1 MPHTACTEY
10 IGESIVPDVETIPW
24 QDEVYALLKGAGV
37 RHISYVPDAGHK
49 RLIELATADAEVDD
63 VPLTIESEGI
73 AFAAGVHLGG
83 GRAALLMQG
92 SGAGNCMN
100 MLSLIENGRF
110 PFLTLVTMRG
120 DFGEANRWQMT
131 MGGAVQKTLEA
142 VGVRVL
148 RAETEADV
156 VPVVEAAIK
165 MAFGAEIA
173 VAVLLSQRVLGA
185 KEF

>member
-1 MPHTACTEY
+1 MP
-10 IGESIVPDVETIPW
+10 DNETLPW
-24 QDEVYALLKGAGV
+24 QDQIYNLLKANGI
-37 RHISYVPDAGHK
+37 RHFSYVPDAGHK
-49 RLIELATADAEVDD
+49 RLIELCTADPDAVD
-63 VPLTIESEGI
+63 VPLTIESEGVG
-73 AFAAGVHLGG
+73 FAAGVHLGG
-83 GRAALLMQG
+83 GRAVLLMQS

-131 MGGAVQKTLEA
+131 MGSATQATLEA

-148 RAETEADV
+148 RADTEADV

-165 MAFGAEIA
+165 MAFGAEIPM
-173 VAVLLSQRVLGA
+173 AVLLSQRLIGA

>member
-1 MPHTACTEY
+1 MLN
-10 IGESIVPDVETIPW
+10 VETMPW
-24 QDEVYALLKGAGV
+24 QEQVYNLLKGAGV
-37 RHISYVPDAGHK
+37 RNVSYVPDAGHT
-49 RLIELATADAEVDD
+49 RLIELFSSDPDVAD
-63 VPLTIESEGI
+63 VPLTIESEGVSY
-73 AFAAGVHLGG
+73 AAGVHLGG
-83 GRAALLMQG
+83 GRAVLLMQG
-92 SGAGNCMN
+92 SGVGNCMN

-131 MGGAVQKTLEA
+131 MGGATRKTLEA

-148 RAETEADV
+148 RAETKADV

>member
-1 MPHTACTEY
+1 M
-10 IGESIVPDVETIPW
+10 SDVKTKPW
-24 QDEVYALLKGAGV
+24 QEELYDVLKRAGV
-37 RHISYVPDAGHK
+37 KHFSYVPDAGHK
-49 RLIELATADAEVDD
+49 RLIELCTADPEVCD
-63 VPLTIESEGI
+63 VPLTIESEGV

-83 GRAALLMQG
+83 GRAVLLMQS
-92 SGAGNCMN
+92 SGVGNCIN

-131 MGGAVQKTLEA
+131 MGAAAQSTMEA

-148 RAETEADV
+148 RAETEDDV